1 MLTDWYIDS
10 HLDRHASLGSRGP
23 RPGSLAGLHE
33 ARKANL
39 AQYFTPEPIANFIW
53 NLVSPAMDR
62 ALGDNTGAKIAIL
75 DNSVGTGRL
84 FRFAD
89 PGKHFLAG
97 VDIHAVS
104 VNALV
109 PTLEQTGFDCEIRV
123 SGMECI
129 RPRGFGVGLLN
140 PPFSIHLETPLLEP
154 LPCTSWGRFGP
165 NTGADSHEYA
175 LHQAL
180 RACGIVVAVV
190 ARTFAERAM
199 ADECLKKRLV
209 AVFHCPSRSF
219 AEEGV
224 DVAVSLLVFDSVSRN
239 HRGIDIEPVA
249 LSNWDAQTPDLGLS
263 CQTTRQERPQLNPVQ
278 VRDEKPSITLPVTG
292 DPVVAVGHDGR
303 RIILKFRCGLTQA
316 KVMNAVLGE
325 PLARQ
330 TFEAHRYPDGMTY
343 TGQGKLDIEVHLLQ
357 EDPLASLRNLLN
369 EIRTAGGMPQIDP
382 GLWSYL
388 RRRMRQNA
396 VSRTPLRHTI
406 WVEGAACGPGVTG
419 KAKKTHLAVS
429 GIWGSPVIKAG
440 QAVTFAR
447 DGDGYAFTLA
457 GEAFKIPSDEL
468 GKRFAIETANEDG
481 ETGRWEV
488 KHEGRLAAFPDL
500 ALALRKRA
508 ARLGIDR
515 WLDWDYQLDDL
526 IETSMGRVGC
536 IVSWEMGLGKGRLA
550 AALCVMGGMKRN
562 LITVDA
568 SLVPEIVEE
577 LSGLPIPPESWQVIA
592 SPGDL
597 ACLKTINV
605 ISYQKL
611 RQPLCD
617 KHPRRTYAR
626 MLRRRIGIMVSDE
639 GDLVKHSNTQ
649 QSRALRMVSPKK
661 RFILSGSPLDYP
673 RDILPQLAFTSG
685 DGTALQPYGILR
697 GYLER
702 RHIASTA
709 YMPRGVD
716 AFRDHYV
723 ELEWVTNEFAES
735 LQTGA
740 KREIP
745 RIVDLPRYRTMLAPH
760 VKRRLAAEPDV
771 AKFVQIP
778 RHETIVTTLEWD
790 EGHLLHYL
798 TVAEDF
804 VEWYRRAKSAAANG
818 LKAMNLVAILAKLQA
833 VRFACNYPQRPSE
846 FGSHGKLTTKQ
857 FYALDRLEELVAGG
871 HKTLLFADSPGNLE
885 LLGRELDRRGI
896 DNLVFHGEI
905 PIGKRTKAFK
915 ERFRRGDCPVMLASF
930 GVTRRGHNI
939 PEADRVIL
947 FNRLWSAREEAQ
959 SIARLLRPQQTR
971 EVLVERI
978 HIKGSIDEYQ
988 AQMCAHK
995 SDAARAGLDYGS
1007 PQMADA
1013 AYEHLETI
1021 LGRFCEQLAK
1031 LRGCQR
1037 HDLRKSLQAA

>member
-1 MLTDWYIDS
+1 M
-10 HLDRHASLGSRGP
+10 SLC
-23 RPGSLAGLHE
+23 
-33 ARKANL
+33 L
-39 AQYFTPEPIANFIW
+39 AQARAGSARTPART
-53 NLVSPAMDR
+53 AT
-62 ALGDNTGAKIAIL
+62 NTRCTKPCG
-75 DNSVGTGRL
+75 
-84 FRFAD
+84 
-89 PGKHFLAG
+89 LA
-97 VDIHAVS
+97 A
-104 VNALV
+104 
-109 PTLEQTGFDCEIRV
+109 
-123 SGMECI
+123 
-129 RPRGFGVGLLN
+129 
-140 PPFSIHLETPLLEP
+140 
-154 LPCTSWGRFGP
+154 SW
-165 NTGADSHEYA
+165 
-175 LHQAL
+175 
-180 RACGIVVAVV
+180 

-224 DVAVSLLVFDSVSRN
+224 DVAVSLLVFDSVLRN
-239 HRGIDIEPVA
+239 HSGIDIEPVA
-249 LSNWDAQTPDLGLS
+249 LSGWDAQAPDLGLS

-330 TFEAHRYPDGMTY
+330 TFEAHRYPDGMKY

-357 EDPLASLRNLLN
+357 NDPLTSLRNLLN
-369 EIRTAGGMPQIDP
+369 EIRTAGGMPQVDP
-382 GLWSYL
+382 GVWAYL

-457 GEAFKIPSDEL
+457 EEAFRIPSEEL
-468 GKRFAIETANEDG
+468 GKRFDIEIANKDG

-488 KHEGRLAAFPDL
+488 KHEGRLAAFPDM
-500 ALALRKRA
+500 AHALRKRA

-526 IETSMGRVGC
+526 VETSMGRVGC

-605 ISYQKL
+605 
-611 RQPLCD
+611 
-617 KHPRRTYAR
+617 
-626 MLRRRIGIMVSDE
+626 
-639 GDLVKHSNTQ
+639 
-649 QSRALRMVSPKK
+649 
-661 RFILSGSPLDYP
+661 
-673 RDILPQLAFTSG
+673 
-685 DGTALQPYGILR
+685 
-697 GYLER
+697 
-702 RHIASTA
+702 
-709 YMPRGVD
+709 
-716 AFRDHYV
+716 DHYV

-760 VKRRLAAEPDV
+760 VKRRLAAEPDL

-790 EGHLLHYL
+790 EGHLLRYL

-804 VEWYRRAKSAAANG
+804 VAWYRKSKNAAANG
-818 LKAMNLVAILAKLQA
+818 GKAMNLVAILAKLQA

-857 FYALDRLEELVAGG
+857 LYALDRLEELVAGG

-905 PIGKRTKAFK
+905 PIRKPA
-915 ERFRRGDCPVMLASF
+915 V
-930 GVTRRGHNI
+930 
-939 PEADRVIL
+939 
-947 FNRLWSAREEAQ
+947 
-959 SIARLLRPQQTR
+959 
-971 EVLVERI
+971 
-978 HIKGSIDEYQ
+978 
-988 AQMCAHK
+988 
-995 SDAARAGLDYGS
+995 
-1007 PQMADA
+1007 ADA